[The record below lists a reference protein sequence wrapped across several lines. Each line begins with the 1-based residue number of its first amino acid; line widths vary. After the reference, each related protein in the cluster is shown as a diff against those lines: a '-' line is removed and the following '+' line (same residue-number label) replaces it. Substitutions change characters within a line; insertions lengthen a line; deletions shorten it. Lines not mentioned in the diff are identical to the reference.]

1 MTDPAPTVKPKKNKA
16 AIGGG
21 IGGGIAAV
29 FGIIILFVPIIP
41 VSYQEA
47 YTEMQTRQESYVVAE
62 TRQEPYT
69 TIETQTEELLTIID
83 TTIQGGNWVAKSVY
97 IPRDRS
103 VELRMSASDTLRTY
117 VTSQSAY
124 EANNNQYT
132 NPVSEQSSVRYG
144 FTAPISDTYYIA
156 FYNMHDGFFG
166 IGAKNVGLYSGTVT
180 ATWDESVT
188 HYRTLDV
195 PVTKYRDVQEEVTK
209 YRDATK
215 NITPLDM
222 IMGKK

>member
-1 MTDPAPTVKPKKNKA
+1 MTEHEHKAKKNSK
-16 AIGGG
+16 AIGGAV
-21 IGGGIAAV
+21 GGGVAV
-29 FGIIILFVPIIP
+29 VVAIIVMFAPIIP
-41 VSYQEA
+41 VSYQQE
-47 YTEMQTRQESYVVAE
+47 YKEMQTRQESYVVAE

-69 TIETQTEELLTIID
+69 TIETRSDDLLTITD

-117 VTSQSAY
+117 VMSQSDY
-124 EANNNQYT
+124 EANGNQYS
-132 NPVSEQSSVRYG
+132 NPISEQSSVRYG
-144 FTAPISDTYYIA
+144 FTAPISDSYFFA

-166 IGAKNVGLYSGTVT
+166 IGAKNVGLYSASVT

-188 HYRTLDV
+188 KYRTVDV

-215 NITPLDM
+215 NVTPIDFV
-222 IMGKK
+222 MGNK